1 MLRPKAYAEASLSFK
16 VVPRFDFRVRFC
28 VAKERGDR
36 QYDQDRHLL
45 APELG
50 LFAVADGMGGG
61 YAGDVAAE
69 AAILALRGAVAE
81 SKSQKAADAYNQS
94 SDIEHRRYLLK
105 KLRYAVETANT
116 AVRKLAFE
124 QANERGMGTTLDAVW
139 LARSSALVAHAG
151 DSRAY
156 LARARTVLQLTHDH
170 VPVDAL
176 TAQGL
181 LRPSP
186 RLQSSALTNAIGLRD
201 DVSVDTLFVELTR
214 GDRLLL
220 CSDGVHTELRSETE
234 LAEILRSGPIERAAE
249 ALVKRTGRTGRDNA
263 TALILEVGER
273 FVTRPNP
280 DRGVAAQDLE
290 HAGQA
295 PLLSD
300 LPRPLVLQA
309 LAAAVEV
316 EIKVGDNVPR
326 VVANDLVA
334 YIVLEGM
341 VRCAGDRLVTTGAL
355 LFGESLV
362 GVWKQGILPVAEEPC
377 RVLRIRYDDFR
388 EVCADAGLGVEL
400 YRRLAAHLARS

>member
-1 MLRPKAYAEASLSFK
+1 M
-16 VVPRFDFRVRFC
+16 
-28 VAKERGDR
+28 
-36 QYDQDRHLL
+36 

-61 YAGDVAAE
+61 HAGDLAAE
-69 AAILALRGAVAE
+69 GALRALRASVAE
-81 SKSQKAADAYNQS
+81 TKSQLAADAYNQN
-94 SDIEHRRYLLK
+94 SDLEHRRYLLK
-105 KLRYAVETANT
+105 KLRGAVEAANT
-116 AVRKLAFE
+116 AVRQLGVVQEGK
-124 QANERGMGTTLDAVW
+124 RGMGSTLDAVW

-151 DSRAY
+151 DSRVY

-170 VPVDAL
+170 GHVDAL

-181 LRPSP
+181 LRPAV
-186 RLQSSALTNAIGLRD
+186 RVQSSALTNAVGLRD
-201 DVSVDTLFVELTR
+201 DISVDTVFVELTR

-220 CSDGVHTELRSETE
+220 CTDGVHNEVRGETE
-234 LAEILRSGPIERAAE
+234 LTDILRGGTIEQAAE
-249 ALVKRTGRTGRDNA
+249 ALVKRTGRSGRDNA
-263 TALILEVGER
+263 TALIVEIGER

-280 DRGVAAQDLE
+280 DRGLAAQDLE
-290 HAGQA
+290 HACQT

-316 EIKVGDNVPR
+316 EIPAGESVPR

-334 YIVLEGM
+334 YIVLAGM
-341 VRCAGDRLVTTGAL
+341 VRCPGDRQVTTGAL

-362 GVWKQGILPVAEEPC
+362 GVWKQGVLPVAEEPC

-388 EVCADAGLGVEL
+388 EVCADAGLGAEL
-400 YRRLAAHLARS
+400 YRRLASHLARS